1 MFWASVIGQRV
12 LVGGTG
18 NRTHTGRQVHPMGRV
33 SRQVPLVRVVSSLLR
48 GQAGCGGNIGAQ
60 GHAEQDGGVEN
71 IYGPFFHQQE
81 HLAKRTEGDDLMA
94 VPPAHLRGID
104 SVLAERCMVRA
115 TLWNSIESECS
126 GNSWE
131 YYLFGSTTT
140 FRAGWKHLCPSKSRA
155 STAAARCSGPS
166 TC

>member
-1 MFWASVIGQRV
+1 
-12 LVGGTG
+12 
-18 NRTHTGRQVHPMGRV
+18 
-33 SRQVPLVRVVSSLLR
+33 
-48 GQAGCGGNIGAQ
+48 
-60 GHAEQDGGVEN
+60 
-71 IYGPFFHQQE
+71 
-81 HLAKRTEGDDLMA
+81 MA

-155 STAAARCSGPS
+155 STTAARCSGPS
-166 TC
+166 TCWVLVRRWCVLRTNCWYLSCLWWQGRCSTWAVTDRCLCVSSMPTPESACRIESKVVESLKKQSKFKESRAFKRGVCYVL